1 MRSKRVL
8 NPEGFCDQP
17 SDVWII
23 ASSDDWLPQSPIIF
37 PGPESHSIPEA
48 SWPHASELAHE
59 RYNSSQSV
67 LNRKTAMT
75 VKLRLDRR
83 DFLKQAAGAVGA
95 VTLAEHTPA
104 QDSGK
109 ESHAKEERIQ
119 SDEYQ
124 SYPRRFHG
132 RQLRMISFPL
142 GGVCAGGIGLGG
154 RGQLVDWEIFNRPNK
169 GFRPAY
175 AFPSIW
181 ARKGSGKPVARV
193 LESRILSPFEGQDG
207 LGSNNV
213 PGLSRLE
220 SATFTGEYPLA
231 HIDFQDGALPVKVEL
246 DAFSPFIPH
255 EPDDSGLP
263 VAVLRYR
270 VTNPGPAT
278 VAMGIAFSIENP
290 VNAKADHG
298 DAARRKAN
306 EGRRNEYRA
315 GNGVAGLVMS
325 NLSLAPD
332 DPMAGEFVLAATLD
346 GGAEVSHW
354 EGWPAGRWWNAPL
367 HFWDQFSKA
376 GDLGVQPEPHNSV
389 GVLCLKRTIPPG
401 HTESFEFLLG
411 WRFPN
416 RTPDWIG
423 WAAPEGE
430 GKTII
435 GNSYAAR
442 FRDAW
447 QAVTYTAAHLEDLE
461 TRTRMFAKALRDS
474 TLPAAVKEAAS
485 ANLSTL
491 ATTTCFRTADG
502 EFHAFEGSDDSQGC
516 CFGNCTHVWNYET
529 ATAFLFPSFARSLRR
544 SAFGYSMDD
553 AGAIHFRQLL
563 PEGKARSGF
572 AAADGQMGQ
581 IIHAWLDW
589 KISGDEALLRSTWPR
604 AKKAL
609 EFAWVPGGWDGNRDG
624 VMEGVQHNTYDVE
637 FYGPNPMCGI
647 YYLGALRAGEEMARA
662 AGDAASAETYMRL
675 FEQGS
680 RWIDANLFNGE
691 FYIQK
696 VRGFRKDE
704 IAPNLRS
711 DMGSENTETPEYQV
725 GGGCLADQLIGQYL
739 AEVGGMGPLVSPENI
754 RRTLRSIYRYNY
766 KPTLK
771 DHDNVERTYALNEE
785 AAVVVCDYGKA
796 ERPHIPFPYY
806 AEAWTGQEYLV
817 AALMMNWGMAK
828 EGVECVEN
836 IRARYDGEK
845 RNPWDEPE
853 CGHHYAR
860 AMSSWST
867 VMALSGFLYDGA
879 KAAVLAVPR
888 IPRDDFQCFW
898 STGTGWGTFSL
909 FRQNDRTQFALKV
922 LAGTLACR
930 SIEIAAMGKTA
941 SAEVGGRAM
950 ENHVARHEGRMV
962 ITLDETVRL
971 VAKDEIRIAVLGS
984 V

>member
-1 MRSKRVL
+1 
-8 NPEGFCDQP
+8 
-17 SDVWII
+17 
-23 ASSDDWLPQSPIIF
+23 
-37 PGPESHSIPEA
+37 
-48 SWPHASELAHE
+48 
-59 RYNSSQSV
+59 
-67 LNRKTAMT
+67 MT
-75 VKLRLDRR
+75 VKVRLDRR
-83 DFLKQAAGAVGA
+83 NFLKQAAGAMGA
-95 VTLAEHTPA
+95 ATLSEHVSARGPGE
-104 QDSGK
+104 DSEAPK
-109 ESHAKEERIQ
+109 EQIKRGDERG
-119 SDEYQ
+119 
-124 SYPRRFHG
+124 YPRRFHG

-142 GGVCAGGIGLGG
+142 GGVAAGSIGLGG

-181 ARKGSGKPVARV
+181 AQSGGGKPVARV
-193 LESRILSPFEGQDG
+193 LESRIVAPFEGQDG

-220 SATFTGEYPLA
+220 SATFIGEYPLA
-231 HIDFQDGALPVKVEL
+231 HIDFQDSAVPVKVEL

-263 VAVLRYR
+263 VAILRYR
-270 VTNPGPAT
+270 VSNPGFSAAT
-278 VAMGIAFSIENP
+278 VGIAFSIENP
-290 VNAKADHG
+290 VNTKADNG
-298 DAARRKAN
+298 GAARQKSS
-306 EGRRNEYRA
+306 EGRRNEYRRE
-315 GNGVAGLVMS
+315 NQIAGLVMS
-325 NLSLAPD
+325 NPALLPD
-332 DPMAGEFVLAATLD
+332 DPMAGEFVLAARVD

-367 HFWDQFSKA
+367 HFWDQFSKT
-376 GDLGVQPEPHNSV
+376 GELGPPPDVHNSV
-389 GVLCLKRTIPPG
+389 GVLCLKRAIPAG
-401 HTESFEFLLG
+401 QSASFEFLLG
-411 WRFPN
+411 WRFAN

-423 WAAPEGE
+423 WSAPEGE
-430 GKTII
+430 GKTAI

-442 FRDAW
+442 FKDAW
-447 QAVTYTAAHLEDLE
+447 EAVSYTAAHLKDLE
-461 TRTRMFAKALRDS
+461 ARTRMFTNALRES

-502 EFHAFEGSDDSQGC
+502 EFHAFEGSDDTQGC

-529 ATAFLFPSFARSLRR
+529 ATTHLFPSFARSLRR
-544 SAFGYSMDD
+544 NAFGYSMDD

-563 PEGKARSGF
+563 PDGKARSGF

-589 KISGDEALLRSTWPR
+589 KISGDEALVRATWPR

-609 EFAWVPGGWDGNRDG
+609 EFAWVPGGWDSNRDG

-662 AGDAASAETYMRL
+662 VGDAESAATYMRL

-691 FYIQK
+691 YFIQK
-696 VRGFRKDE
+696 VRGFKKDE
-704 IAPNLRS
+704 IAGNLRS
-711 DMGSENTETPEYQV
+711 DMGSENTENPEYQV

-739 AEVGGMGPLVSPENI
+739 AEIGGMGTLVAPENI
-754 RRTLRSIYRYNY
+754 RRTLKSIYRYNY

-771 DHDNVERTYALNEE
+771 DHDNVERTYALNDE

-817 AALMMNWGMAK
+817 AALMMNWGLVQ

-836 IRARYDGEK
+836 IRSRYDGEK

-867 VMALSGFLYDGA
+867 IGALSGFLYDGPNG
-879 KAAVLAVPR
+879 AVVATPR
-888 IPRDDFQCFW
+888 ISRDNFKCFW
-898 STGTGWGTFSL
+898 ATGTGWGTFSL
-909 FRQNDRTQFALKV
+909 DRQKGMTRFAMKV
-922 LAGTLACR
+922 LGGTLVCR
-930 SIEIAAMGKTA
+930 SCEIAAIGGNA
-941 SAEVGGRAM
+941 SVEIGGRAIR
-950 ENHVARHEGRMV
+950 NQVAPREGRMV
-962 ITLDETVRL
+962 VTFDEMLRL
-971 VAKDEIRIAVLGS
+971 TADDEIRITVSG
-984 V
+984 